1 MPRRK
6 TLSYKYLLGFAGYLV
21 ILLMGMVAYG
31 FPLYWM
37 IRGSLITQA
46 MWKLP
51 EVVFFPKPG
60 ALTLDAFRTAF
71 TQGNPPIWRVTL
83 NSGIVA
89 FCAMGLNVVFDCMAG
104 FALSKMRLPGRRIFI
119 VVLLITLMVP
129 FQSMVVSLY
138 IIVTRLGAGNTL
150 TGILLPLSASA
161 FSIILM
167 WRFFNRVPDDVIE
180 AALVDGA
187 GWGTIL
193 FKVAIPLAAP
203 AVATIAIVHFLA
215 GWDAFFWPL
224 LITDPNSR
232 FDVLQ
237 KVIAT
242 ATQTSMSGQTQ
253 TEYPFMMAISLIATL
268 PIVVLFFFG
277 QRFFI
282 KGLTGGAV
290 KG

>member
-1 MPRRK
+1 MIQRRLAW
-6 TLSYKYLLGFAGYLV
+6 TRVIWNTGYVMLLLAGL
-21 ILLMGMVAYG
+21 IAYG

-37 IRGSLITQA
+37 VRGAIIPQ
-46 MWKLP
+46 KLWEQTDIVWIP
-51 EVVFFPKPG
+51 SSEQV
-60 ALTLDAFRTAF
+60 TLDAFRTAF
-71 TQGNPPIWRVTL
+71 TQGNPPIWQVTL
-83 NSGIVA
+83 NSAIVA
-89 FCAMGLNVVFDCMAG
+89 FCSMGLNVIFDCMAG
-104 FALSKMRLPGRRIFI
+104 FALSKMRLPGRRFI
-119 VVLLITLMVP
+119 ILVLLITLMVP

-180 AALVDGA
+180 AARVDGA

-193 FKVAIPLAAP
+193 FRVAMPLAAP
-203 AVATIAIVHFLA
+203 AISTVAIVHFLA

-237 KVIAT
+237 KVIAS
-242 ATQTSMSGQTQ
+242 ATQSTLGGQVDVD
-253 TEYPFMMAISLIATL
+253 YPFLMATSLIATL